1 MDSVSSSGWG
11 VSIPYQPS
19 MYKVKNTISLDGVIY
34 AIGDSIELTEEQAT
48 ELADSIEL
56 TEEQEAPK
64 KAKAK

>member
-11 VSIPYQPS
+11 VSIPYLSS

-56 TEEQEAPK
+56 TEEAPK
-64 KAKAK
+64 KTKAK